1 MIRLLLSLSL
11 ALASAGQAFSAN
23 IRSGEHADF
32 SRLVVQFD
40 ATSDWAFGKTDTGY
54 ILRSQGLE
62 AAFDTSRVFDLIPR
76 DRIAQ
81 VSVNQTRGELTIEVA
96 CTCHGDAFEIRA
108 GRVVIDIK
116 DGPPP
121 QSSIFEQALTE
132 PKAAPSANLEQD
144 RVSEI
149 QLIPRSEE
157 VETSLPAPS
166 IDTSDFKLELV
177 AGLSRAMTQ
186 GLVSPGI
193 SLERLARESDE
204 KMQQPLEDAEAS
216 TPQNNSPDET
226 VGSNALTQVEVD
238 RLQRFLADPVT
249 QFSRCA
255 KFRDLDLTLNE
266 AEPLE
271 VIQSERA
278 LLYDPMGRLSPIA
291 AFELVGAYLSLG
303 FGAEA
308 LEILSVVDQS
318 DPRTA
323 PFRAIGAIL
332 EQQPITDTNPF
343 WGQIECRGGYVI
355 WEILSRDAPSRL
367 DAEHLRGI
375 QLRFLELPKQ
385 LRRRVGPELG
395 VKLAEAG
402 YLEVA
407 QVIRNSLVRAETSE
421 FAALRSLDASMALE
435 TDNPEA
441 AIRHLEKLVLES
453 NSESPKALLRLFE
466 AYAEFDVDPA
476 DQFKDLLSSYR
487 FELQGTPL
495 GRNLALKEIEFLVR
509 GDQLEAAMQQID
521 SFEAEERELT
531 DPEVNRLM
539 VLALEV
545 ESEFAFA
552 RFALDHRQTLEG
564 SSINPEL
571 FEDVVSR
578 LISNN
583 FLQIAQQISDRS
595 AINDRMTQERLSEM
609 LASRRSSVLLALGD
623 R

>member
-1 MIRLLLSLSL
+1 MTRILLSLVVVL
-11 ALASAGQAFSAN
+11 TWAGQVFAAN

-32 SRLVVQFD
+32 SRLVIQFD
-40 ATSDWAFGKTDTGY
+40 ATFDWEFGRTASGY
-54 ILRSQGLE
+54 MVRSRGLNSSI
-62 AAFDTSRVFDLIPR
+62 DTSRVFELIPR

-81 VSVNQTRGELTIEVA
+81 VNLNQAQGELFIEVA
-96 CTCHGDAFEIRA
+96 CDCHGDAFEIRA

-121 QSSIFEQALTE
+121 QSSRFEQALAE
-132 PKAAPSANLEQD
+132 PKQDDPSILERD
-144 RVSEI
+144 LVTEGKSTPEPKRVA
-149 QLIPRSEE
+149 
-157 VETSLPAPS
+157 TSLPAS
-166 IDTSDFKLELV
+166 LIDTAEFKTELV

-193 SLERLARESDE
+193 SLEEIAKASEEEMR
-204 KMQQPLEDAEAS
+204 QPLAESAPSIAPDTDADVS
-216 TPQNNSPDET
+216 

-238 RLQRFLADPVT
+238 RLQRFLADPVK

-255 KFRDLDLTLNE
+255 KFRDLDLTLNK

-271 VIQSERA
+271 IIQSERSR
-278 LLYDPMGRLSPIA
+278 LYDPMGRLSQPV
-291 AFELVGAYLSLG
+291 AFELTGAYLSLG

-308 LEILSVVDQS
+308 LEILSVVEQT

-375 QLRFLELPKQ
+375 QLHFLELPKQ

-407 QVIRNSLVRAETSE
+407 QVIRNSLVRAETSD

-435 TDNPEA
+435 TDDPETA
-441 AIRHLEKLVLES
+441 VRHLEEMVLEN

-466 AYAEFDVDPA
+466 AYAKFEINPA
-476 DQFKDLLSSYR
+476 KKFRDLLSSYG

-495 GRNLALKEIEFLVR
+495 GQEISVKEFEVLISEGRLADAIGKIS
-509 GDQLEAAMQQID
+509 G
-521 SFEAEERELT
+521 FELEERRLK
-531 DPEVNRLM
+531 DSEVNRLARQ
-539 VLALEV
+539 ALKT
-545 ESEFAFA
+545 SSGITFA
-552 RFALDHRQTLEG
+552 RFVLDRRQALEAA
-564 SSINPEL
+564 SIDPKL
-571 FEDVVSR
+571 FEEIVAR
-578 LISNN
+578 LISDN
-583 FLQIAQQISDRS
+583 FLQVAQEVSGRSGVEDR
-595 AINDRMTQERLSEM
+595 ATKERLNEM
-609 LASRRSSVLLALGD
+609 LSARRSSILLALGN
-623 R
+623 